1 MNFDLTKTTRVFLGV
16 ILAIFGLNGFFNFL
30 PAVSLEGPALDFVGA
45 LVATGYL
52 FPLVKLT
59 EITCAVLLLTN
70 RLVPLALV
78 LLTPVLINI
87 FAFHYF
93 LAPSGLMVPVALVL
107 GTAYLAWKNRSSYAP
122 LFIV

>member
-16 ILAIFGLNGFFNFL
+16 VLAIFGLNEFFNFL
-30 PAVSLEGPALDFVGA
+30 PALPLEDPALDFVGA
-45 LVATGYL
+45 LAATGYL
-52 FPLVKLT
+52 FPLVKFT

-78 LLTPVLINI
+78 LLTPVLVNI
-87 FAFHYF
+87 FAFHCF
-93 LAPSGLMVPVALVL
+93 LAPSGLLVPTVLVL
-107 GTAYLAWKNRSSYAP
+107 GTAYLAWKNRSSYAS